1 LGKLLYEDLTGKV
14 IGAAM
19 EVHTTLG
26 AGFLESVYGEALAY
40 EMQLRQILF
49 ERQKALPV
57 YYKGRQVK
65 EFICDFWI
73 DGKILG
79 ELKAVRSL
87 TNNEEAQ
94 LMNYLKATDVKL
106 GMLLNFGEQSLKFKR
121 LIL

>member
-1 LGKLLYEDLTGKV
+1 MGKLLYEDLTGKV

>member
-1 LGKLLYEDLTGKV
+1 MGKLLYEELTEKV

-26 AGFLESVYGEALAY
+26 AGFLESVYEEAFAY

-57 YYKGRQVK
+57 HYKGKQVK

-73 DGKILG
+73 ENKILL
-79 ELKAVRSL
+79 EIKAVRSL

-94 LMNYLKATDVKL
+94 LMNYLKATGVKL